1 MGILIRHPDETSKL
15 LFEHLSTVAQ
25 EYGTELR
32 GGVWVIDET
41 LLNQMDIIVYID
53 GYRLIMFW
61 YSTDYVD
68 FGSSYGKTEDGHY
81 FNMYP
86 DGYMEVS

>member
-1 MGILIRHPDETSKL
+1 
-15 LFEHLSTVAQ
+15 
-25 EYGTELR
+25 
-32 GGVWVIDET
+32 
-41 LLNQMDIIVYID
+41 MDIIVYID